1 MNKKKKEI
9 NFWKKYFNFPGGLI
23 AIPPAIKH
31 ISFNCTD
38 VDDEDLAY
46 LVSRIKTIETL
57 DLELTQ
63 ISNYGIKEIATLQG
77 LKELKLKD
85 NYPIDNNCIPDL
97 NTITSLEVLHLGYT
111 SVTIDGLLQLTAL
124 THLKRLLFSMESI
137 EGMQLKMLQLQA
149 FLPHCE
155 LVINSKLF
163 VFDTKTI

>member
-46 LVSRIKTIETL
+46 LVSRIKIIETL

-63 ISNYGIKEIATLQG
+63 ISNAGIKEIATLQG

-85 NYPIDNNCIPDL
+85 NYSIDNNCLPDL
-97 NTITSLEVLHLGYT
+97 NTITSLEVLHLGHT
-111 SVTIDGLLQLTAL
+111 SITIDGIFQLDGL
-124 THLKRLLFSMESI
+124 TNLTQLLFSADDTNV
-137 EGMQLKMLQLQA
+137 LKDKMLLLHKM
-149 FLPHCE
+149 LPNCNFA
-155 LVINSKLF
+155 INSVPY
-163 VFDTKTI
+163 VF